1 MVDLGLDV
9 LCFLGSRMAVL
20 VLIVL
25 LVSWDFKKNACQQG
39 MTKVF
44 GDLPGQVNN

>member
-1 MVDLGLDV
+1 MIDLRLDI
-9 LCFLGSRMAVL
+9 LCSLGSRMAVL
-20 VLIVL
+20 ILIVL

-39 MTKVF
+39 MTEVC

>member
-44 GDLPGQVNN
+44 RDLPGQVNN